1 MKTRLYLVRHG
12 ETEWNSGGK
21 FQGHSDIPLSVKGR
35 EQAVNLAERLKD
47 IKIQAVYSSDLGRA
61 RETAEILAKPH
72 QLDVHALSDLREI
85 NFGQWEGLTYQ
96 EISEKYGEVCSQWF
110 ANPLITQIPGGES
123 LQDVV
128 TRCSKTLHT
137 IIREHPGE
145 TVVIVAH
152 GGVIRTIVGTS
163 LELDMNYFWKLR
175 VDNVSLSIIEY
186 HGLDKAILELYNETC
201 HLK

>member
-21 FQGHSDIPLSVKGR
+21 FQGHTDITLSVKGR

-72 QLDVHALSDLREI
+72 QLDVHALSDFREI

-110 ANPLITQIPGGES
+110 ANPLITQIPDGES
-123 LQDVV
+123 LQDLV
-128 TRCSKTLHT
+128 TRCSKALHT

-163 LELDMNYFWKLR
+163 LGLDMNYFWKLR